1 MYPRIIAIF
10 LNAYTVKS
18 TICTQLIHDDSSPS
32 MPDSFE
38 DPLRIFGRL
47 FTTRLDSSNL
57 HSRQKRGGSSFNNFL
72 TWITGDTPQRIYN
85 IETVE
90 MTHLHKINKLIDQSQ
105 ETSLSI
111 DQNSKEL
118 DVIYNDLKNDEI
130 QIKDI
135 NLKVDLMK
143 VFSPLHSTYLHNSRR
158 LSDFQASYSA
168 LLLEFK
174 VSLQIDIEKINKC
187 ILQQQICFYR
197 HGNFF
202 CAEDCFLTSDY
213 DFASIFNY
221 RSILKFMFST
231 LHACTTKL
239 V

>member
-1 MYPRIIAIF
+1 MYQMYPRIVAIL

-18 TICTQLIHDDSSPS
+18 TICTQLIHADSSPS

-72 TWITGDTPQRIYN
+72 TWVTGDTPQRIYN
-85 IETVE
+85 IETIK
-90 MTHLHKINKLIDQSQ
+90 MIHLKKINKLIDQSQ

-118 DVIYNDLKNDEI
+118 AVIYDDLKNDEI

-135 NLKVDLMK
+135 NLKVDLMN
-143 VFSPLHSTYLHNSRR
+143 VFSSLHSTYLHSAKR
-158 LSDFQASYSA
+158 LSDFQTSHAA

-174 VSLQIDIEKINKC
+174 VSLQIDIQKINKC
-187 ILQQQICFYR
+187 ILHQQICFCR
-197 HGNFF
+197 H
-202 CAEDCFLTSDY
+202 
-213 DFASIFNY
+213 
-221 RSILKFMFST
+221 
-231 LHACTTKL
+231 
-239 V
+239 

>member
-1 MYPRIIAIF
+1 MTKLDIF
-10 LNAYTVKS
+10 LVILELICTKCIQELLLNAYTVKS
-18 TICTQLIHDDSSPS
+18 TICTQLIHNDSSQF

-47 FTTRLDSSNL
+47 FTTRLDSTNL

-118 DVIYNDLKNDEI
+118 AVIYDDLKNDEI

-143 VFSPLHSTYLHNSRR
+143 VFHHCT
-158 LSDFQASYSA
+158 A
-168 LLLEFK
+168 L
-174 VSLQIDIEKINKC
+174 IC
-187 ILQQQICFYR
+187 IIL
-197 HGNFF
+197 
-202 CAEDCFLTSDY
+202 EDCQISKLL
-213 DFASIFNY
+213 
-221 RSILKFMFST
+221 ILP
-231 LHACTTKL
+231 CY
-239 V
+239 